1 MNIEAGKF
9 YTLDYNTPNE
19 EVVEVLMVGENFAS
33 VVGVMTEQRFVVN
46 ICRLTN

>member
-19 EVVEVLMVGENFAS
+19 EVVEVLMICHNFAA
-33 VVGVMTEQRFVVN
+33 VIGVMSEDVIVVALE
-46 ICRLTN
+46 RLSD

>member
-1 MNIEAGKF
+1 MSIEAGKF

-33 VVGVMTEQRFVVN
+33 VVGVMTEQRLVVN